1 MKQQSKSLSVGVHLF
16 LTIGHWMLYYVI
28 FFLVAMIAAYVILPL
43 FDLQWGPLSEE
54 YQISITQAFMNS
66 AHIFFFVCGTLSMG
80 GLIKYYLSAGITRKD
95 YYYGLIV
102 SIGALS
108 MVLTVAAFLLQF
120 FESVIFSA
128 ETTQPFT
135 ILVTFQLITKMFIYF
150 LLGWFITTA
159 FQKNVWKGFGA
170 ITVSGA
176 MIMFF
181 SAVWG
186 EPINLPIIDNIQFSF
201 SYLLAMTG
209 TVILILILLSILK
222 YLSKNFVVKA

>member
-16 LTIGHWMLYYVI
+16 LTIGHWMIYYVI
-28 FFLVAMIAAYVILPL
+28 FFLVAMLGAYVILPL

-95 YYYGLIV
+95 YYYGLII

-108 MVLTVAAFLLQF
+108 ILLTGSAFVLQLLENVVF
-120 FESVIFSA
+120 SVEI
-128 ETTQPFT
+128 TQPFT
-135 ILVTFQLITKMFIYF
+135 ILVTVQLISKMFFYF

-159 FQKNVWKGFGA
+159 FQKNVWRGFGS
-170 ITVSGA
+170 IIVSGA
-176 MIMFF
+176 MIMLF
-181 SAVWG
+181 SAIWG
-186 EPINLPIIDNIQFSF
+186 EPINLPIIDSIQFSL
-201 SYLLAMTG
+201 SYLLAISG
-209 TVILILILLSILK
+209 TVILILILLSILN
-222 YLSKNFVVKA
+222 YLSKYFVVKA